1 MLSPRFPRFSE
12 ATAICSEKQLAE
24 YRDIN
29 KAMLS
34 SFLGTPETWET
45 ANTWEIHD
53 SQEQKNVLNCVK
65 KVSLSFVQSR
75 GTSKYVPQYASQN
88 DDVLV
93 ILKQL
98 LEEMNSDIA
107 TTEATEWEYKKT
119 FDELRD
125 TMNEKIAASNQQHKE
140 PRGAGDETLERL

>member
-1 MLSPRFPRFSE
+1 MILKSK
-12 ATAICSEKQLAE
+12 I
-24 YRDIN
+24 
-29 KAMLS
+29 
-34 SFLGTPETWET
+34 
-45 ANTWEIHD
+45 
-53 SQEQKNVLNCVK
+53 VLNCVM
-65 KVSLSFVQSR
+65 KVSSSIVQSR

-88 DDVLV
+88 GEVLD

-98 LEEMNSDIA
+98 LEEMNSDIT

-119 FDELRD
+119 FDELSD